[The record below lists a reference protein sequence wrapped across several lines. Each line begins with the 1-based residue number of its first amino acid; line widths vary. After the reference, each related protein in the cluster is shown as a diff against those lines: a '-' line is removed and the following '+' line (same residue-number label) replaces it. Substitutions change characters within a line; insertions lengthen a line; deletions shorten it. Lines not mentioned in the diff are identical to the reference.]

1 MVSPK
6 IIPSKFFFFFLS
18 QFYKKLLLIRQKKNE
33 NLEEYYWNKIRK
45 AIASKHIYK
54 KND

>member
-1 MVSPK
+1 MSFSLNL
-6 IIPSKFFFFFLS
+6 II
-18 QFYKKLLLIRQKKNE
+18 FYLFRIFKDKTKHKKKNE